1 MQPPGG
7 RHRRLFRVL
16 GRLLVIAGAVL
27 LGAVLWHL
35 AVPHLVE
42 VLTARPYEQAQ
53 ARLAERFE
61 AAAPESNPASMAGQ
75 ASGSPATPSPP
86 AVAQPGGAPPGG
98 APPGGAAPGGA
109 PPAAMAG
116 EPVARLSATRAGDDL
131 FGGPLIVV
139 EGVGADALALGPGRY
154 PDTPL
159 PGEAPEPVN
168 TAIAG
173 HRTTYGS
180 PFRDLGELRRGD
192 LLTLETATGSF
203 DYTVVQRVI
212 VGPDAVEVLEPDP
225 LGTGRSTLT
234 LTTCHPI
241 GSDAE
246 RLVVVAEQL
255 R

>member
-1 MQPPGG
+1 MRLTGRQPIPRQPPGA
-7 RHRRLFRVL
+7 RPRRLFGFL
-16 GRLLVIAGAVL
+16 GGLLVIAGAVL

-35 AVPHLVE
+35 AVPQVVE

-61 AAAPESNPASMAGQ
+61 AATPEGNPASMAGQ

-86 AVAQPGGAPPGG
+86 AVAQ
-98 APPGGAAPGGA
+98 PGGAAPGGA

-246 RLVVVAEQL
+246 RLVVVAEQ
-255 R
+255 RW